1 LSVPIYDFAIA
12 NEWLAGATTEKYYAC
27 CGKSICGGCLD
38 SFIQSGIASKFKCP
52 FCNSDYRSVD
62 DDVEYIRM
70 RVEANDAGAIC
81 QLGSY
86 YHGGNGGLQQDW
98 EKAMELYARAG
109 QLGCSKAHNSMAD
122 VYTQRGDMK
131 KAKFYLEAAAM
142 AGHEGARCNIGMAEA
157 KSGSMERAV
166 RHWTIAASGGEFY
179 AMHNLLVALENG
191 EVSRESIYSTLTAY
205 NEYCAEMRSEARDA
219 YILMTPQTKVNT
231 GVGP

>member
-1 LSVPIYDFAIA
+1 MLRKEQGCAYSF
-12 NEWLAGATTEKYYAC
+12 C
-27 CGKSICGGCLD
+27 KSGNND
-38 SFIQSGIASKFKCP
+38 KCP
-52 FCNSDYRSVD
+52 FCNSDRAVKAYD
-62 DDVEYIRM
+62 EEVEDIRM

-191 EVSRESIYSTLTAY
+191 EVSRESIDSTLTAY
-205 NEYCAEMRSEARDA
+205 NKSCAEMRSEARDA
-219 YILMTPQTKVNT
+219 YIFMTPQTKVNT